1 MFGLYLL
8 LNGAERL
15 LIECMRVN
23 RPYSILGIRS
33 TQAQFIA
40 VLLMIVGTVMMWLAH
55 EKYKKTILQN
65 IEP

>member
-1 MFGLYLL
+1 MFGLYLS

-40 VLLMIVGTVMMWLAH
+40 ALLIISGAIMMWLAH
-55 EKYKKTILQN
+55 MKYKKTILEN